1 MKGTEHNAMIESSPS
16 RDTQPIDETQLQ
28 CTIDEFREVMA
39 AIRGELSK
47 VMVGQDVVISRL
59 LMSLFLQGHVLLEGV
74 PGLGKTLLL
83 KSLAECLGLDCKRV
97 QFTPD
102 LMPAD
107 IVGTRI
113 FQQQSDGSSFIFER
127 GPVFTN
133 LLLADEINRATP
145 KTQSALLEAMQ
156 ERQVTSGGVTHRL
169 PQPFMVMA
177 SQNPIEM
184 EGTYPLPEAQL
195 DRFMF
200 KLEVPFPDQLELVE
214 IAVRTTGGTEAKL
227 NRVVP
232 TADHLS
238 RWIEVIRQIP
248 VARPLLDYAARL
260 VVSTHPE
267 SGSAIAKKF
276 IRFGASPRGMQ
287 SLILAAKARAFLVGR
302 TAVIRDDIVD
312 VAQSCLQHRL
322 ILNFE
327 AESAGVRPAAVVE
340 QLLRQLR

>member
-1 MKGTEHNAMIESSPS
+1 MNQPVSRKKTVPLDEKQLRLMVNEFQTLIE
-16 RDTQPIDETQLQ
+16 E
-28 CTIDEFREVMA
+28 
-39 AIRGELSK
+39 IRSELHK
-47 VMVGQDVVISRL
+47 VIVGQDVVMTRL
-59 LMSLFLQGHVLLEGV
+59 LMGLFLQGHVLLEGV

-83 KSLAECLGLDCKRV
+83 KSLSECLGLQFKRV

-113 FQQQSDGSSFIFER
+113 FQQEGASSSFVFEQ

-156 ERQVTSGGVTHRL
+156 EHQITSAGKTYML

-195 DRFMF
+195 DRFLF
-200 KLEVPFPDQLELVE
+200 KLEVPFPDRLELVD
-214 IAVRTTGGTEAKL
+214 IAARTTSPQ
-227 NRVVP
+227 NVR
-232 TADHLS
+232 LS
-238 RWIEVIRQIP
+238 RVIESPEKLLRWVRVIRELPI
-248 VARPLLDYAARL
+248 ARPLIDYCAQVILA
-260 VVSTHPE
+260 THPSE
-267 SGSAIAKKF
+267 GSAVAKKY
-276 IRFGASPRGMQ
+276 IRFGASPRGIQ
-287 SLILAAKARAFLVGR
+287 ALVLAAKARALLVGR
-302 TAVIRDDIVD
+302 TSVIRDDVVD
-312 VAQSCLQHRL
+312 VAQSCLQHRI

-327 AESAGVRPAAVVE
+327 AESEGLSPATIIE
-340 QLLRQLR
+340 HMLRRLK

>member
-1 MKGTEHNAMIESSPS
+1 MHDAAPLQSP
-16 RDTQPIDETQLQ
+16 QVLDEAELRRTV
-28 CTIDEFREVMA
+28 DEFRAVMT
-39 AIRGELSK
+39 AIRAELGK
-47 VMVGQDVVISRL
+47 IMVGQDVVITRL

-83 KSLAECLGLDCKRV
+83 NSLAECLGLDCKRV

-107 IVGTRI
+107 ILGTRI
-113 FQQQSDGSSFIFER
+113 FQQEGGSGSFIFEP
-127 GPVFTN
+127 GPIFTN

-156 ERQVTSGGVTHRL
+156 ERQVTSAGTTRPL
-169 PQPFMVMA
+169 PRPFMVMA

-200 KLEVPFPDQLELVE
+200 KLEVLSPDQLELVE
-214 IAVRTTGGTEAKL
+214 IAVRTTGAPPPKL

-232 TADHLS
+232 SPDHIA
-238 RWIEVIRQIP
+238 RWIAVIRAIP
-248 VARPLLDYAARL
+248 IARPLLDYAAKIIVATR
-260 VVSTHPE
+260 PD
-267 SGSAIAKKF
+267 SGSAAARKF

-287 SLILAAKARAFLVGR
+287 ALILAAKARAFLVGR
-302 TAVIRDDIVD
+302 TSVIRDDLID

-340 QLLRQLR
+340 QVLRELR

>member
-1 MKGTEHNAMIESSPS
+1 MHDSAPS
-16 RDTQPIDETQLQ
+16 QPPGALDEAELRRTV
-28 CTIDEFREVMA
+28 DEFREVMT
-39 AIRGELSK
+39 AIRAELGK
-47 VMVGQDVVISRL
+47 VMVGQEVVITRL

-83 KSLAECLGLDCKRV
+83 KSLADCLGLDCKRV

-107 IVGTRI
+107 ILGTRI
-113 FQQQSDGSSFIFER
+113 FQQEGGSGSFQFEA

-156 ERQVTSGGVTHRL
+156 ERQVTSAGTTRQL
-169 PQPFMVMA
+169 PRPFMVMA

-200 KLEVPFPDQLELVE
+200 KLEVPMPDQLELVE
-214 IAVRTTGGTEAKL
+214 IAVRTTGAPPPRL
-227 NRVVP
+227 NQVVP
-232 TADHLS
+232 SPEHVS
-238 RWIEVIRQIP
+238 RWIGVIRAIP
-248 VARPLLDYAARL
+248 IARPLLDYAAKII
-260 VVSTHPE
+260 VATHPE
-267 SGSAIAKKF
+267 SGSVVARKF

-287 SLILAAKARAFLVGR
+287 ALVLAAKARAFLVGR
-302 TAVIRDDIVD
+302 TSVIRDDLID

-340 QLLRQLR
+340 QVLRELR